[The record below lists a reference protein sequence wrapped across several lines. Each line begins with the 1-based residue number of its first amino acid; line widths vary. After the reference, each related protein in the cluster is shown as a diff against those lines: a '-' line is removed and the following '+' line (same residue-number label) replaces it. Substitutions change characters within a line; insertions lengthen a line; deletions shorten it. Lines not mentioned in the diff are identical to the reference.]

1 MQRTVRLI
9 LRPTPE
15 QSEALAQTAKCYVA
29 VFDYVSKVGFEK
41 HITHSFALH
50 HETYYHVRERFPQ
63 LPANLV
69 CSVLIVVAESLKS
82 VSALNKNC
90 HKVSCPTMKMRSM
103 RLSNRLYRL
112 MPDKISVSSVAGRL
126 KIAYLSNPHA
136 DKWLSVADSTASA
149 NLVYRK
155 GKFYLHVCLNVPD
168 NAFSPNGNVI
178 GVDLGV
184 NRPAV
189 TSDAQFHGERRWKEV
204 GNRYFRL
211 RRRLQAK
218 GTKSAKKHLK
228 KLSGKVQRFRR
239 DCDHVISRK
248 IVDSVEP
255 GTVIAVEKLTG
266 IRGRVR
272 QRKGKQQRKLHEW
285 SFNQL
290 QCFLTYKAEEK
301 ACLVVTVDPKHT
313 SQTCSKCGHVAKS
326 NRKSQSVFKCKSCG
340 YELNAD
346 LNAAVNIAAKYRV
359 EDGKSVFDGP
369 LSTGLSPQRLA
380 S

>member
-1 MQRTVRLI
+1 MHRTVRLV
-9 LRPTPE
+9 LQPTTE
-15 QSEALAQTAKCYVA
+15 QAEALKQTAEQYAAAFDCVA
-29 VFDYVSKVGFEK
+29 KVGFEK
-41 HITHSFALH
+41 HITNGVTLH
-50 HETYYHVRERFPQ
+50 HETYFPLREQYPQ
-63 LPANLV
+63 LPAQLV
-69 CSVLIVVAESLKS
+69 CLARVKATEAVKSAFALKKKGRK
-82 VSALNKNC
+82 VSA
-90 HKVSCPTMKMRSM
+90 PTMKTRSM
-103 RLSNRLYRL
+103 RLDDKTYRL
-112 MPDKISVSSVAGRL
+112 LQGEVSVSSVVGRL
-126 KIAYLSNPHA
+126 RIPYLSNPHA
-136 DKWLSVADSTASA
+136 DKWLSVAISTATA
-149 NLVYRK
+149 DLVYRK
-155 GKFYLHVCLNVPD
+155 GKLCLHVVLNVPD
-168 NAFSPNGNVI
+168 KIFIPNGNVI

-189 TSDAQFHGERRWKEV
+189 TSDAKFHGERRWKEV
-204 GNRYFRL
+204 DRRYFRL
-211 RRRLQAK
+211 KRRLQAK

-248 IVDSVEP
+248 IVDSVDT

-272 QRKGKQQRKLHEW
+272 QRKGKQQRKLHGW
-285 SFNQL
+285 SFDQL
-290 QCFLTYKAEEK
+290 QGFLTYKAEEK
-301 ACLVVTVDPKHT
+301 ACLVVTVDPKYT

-369 LSTGLSPQRLA
+369 LSTGLLPQRLA